1 MTSNLKNPPRVG
13 LGRLAGAVSLSVLA
27 IAMATPAEAQTGPAN
42 QPAQSTPPTGAT
54 PPGQVPDAALNAP
67 PAAAGNAIV
76 ITGFRG
82 SLAKALNMKRSEN
95 ASTDSILAE
104 DIGKFPDLNLSE
116 SIQRIPGVAL
126 QRDGGE

>member
-1 MTSNLKNPPRVG
+1 MISNFRNPPRVG
-13 LGRLAGAVSLSVLA
+13 FGRLAGAVSLSVLA
-27 IAMATPAEAQTGPAN
+27 VAMATPAEAQTGPAN
-42 QPAQSTPPTGAT
+42 QPVQSTPSTGAT
-54 PPGQVPDAALNAP
+54 PPGQVPDAALTNPNAP

-82 SLAKALNMKRSEN
+82 SLAKALNMKRNEN

-116 SIQRIPGVAL
+116 SI
-126 QRDGGE
+126 